1 MIDAPEWPSEAWATV
16 SHWLGG
22 EVDRERIL
30 RLAPNLYPL
39 LAALD
44 RELALGLPLAEIK
57 RRLHQDLPRV

>member
-1 MIDAPEWPSEAWATV
+1 
-16 SHWLGG
+16 
-22 EVDRERIL
+22 
-30 RLAPNLYPL
+30 L